1 MVTETV
7 VQTDGLIDALA
18 RILRQLIRTPKFKE
32 AAVILL
38 NSIDP
43 PAARK
48 LVRVLFWEDT
58 GLFLS
63 IVGAVPSLINTSLEL
78 IAELAAQMNSMPAPL
93 LREFIDR
100 LVAGIDGEAAGE
112 AAGGLVSMVLSL
124 EDDEGRFPESLG
136 TLGQEFGRSYRESA
150 GEATLTAS
158 LDSLMKEVADRAQDK
173 DSATHAFIQE
183 AGRAMKSNPDFV
195 EHVLKPL
202 LSPALRPGA
211 KKPGAK
217 KPTGKK

>member
-1 MVTETV
+1 MATETV

-32 AAVILL
+32 AAIVLL

-43 PAARK
+43 PAARE

-63 IVGAVPSLINTSLEL
+63 IVGAVPSLINTGIEL
-78 IAELAAQMNSMPAPL
+78 VAEMAAQMNSMPAPL
-93 LREFIDR
+93 LREFVDR
-100 LVAGIDGEAAGE
+100 LVAGIDGAAAGE

-124 EDDEGRFPESLG
+124 ED
-136 TLGQEFGRSYRESA
+136 
-150 GEATLTAS
+150 AS
-158 LDSLMKEVADRAQDK
+158 K
-173 DSATHAFIQE
+173 
-183 AGRAMKSNPDFV
+183 AMKGNPEFV

-202 LSPALRPGA
+202 LSPVLQTGAKKPGA

-217 KPTGKK
+217 KPGGKK